1 MERRTHLWPNKL
13 RAGSTYP
20 PAHNTK
26 SSIWWQWFHSWMALE
41 DEDSMTLGNALMVVN
56 AMADDS
62 TRLSSKVAHN
72 HNHAVNDLVGKRMIP
87 IGYRSLVAN
96 LTVM

>member
-1 MERRTHLWPNKL
+1 
-13 RAGSTYP
+13 
-20 PAHNTK
+20 
-26 SSIWWQWFHSWMALE
+26 MALE

>member
-1 MERRTHLWPNKL
+1 
-13 RAGSTYP
+13 
-20 PAHNTK
+20 
-26 SSIWWQWFHSWMALE
+26 MALE
-41 DEDSMTLGNALMVVN
+41 DQDSMTLGN
-56 AMADDS
+56 ADDS
-62 TRLSSKVAHN
+62 TRLSSKVAPN